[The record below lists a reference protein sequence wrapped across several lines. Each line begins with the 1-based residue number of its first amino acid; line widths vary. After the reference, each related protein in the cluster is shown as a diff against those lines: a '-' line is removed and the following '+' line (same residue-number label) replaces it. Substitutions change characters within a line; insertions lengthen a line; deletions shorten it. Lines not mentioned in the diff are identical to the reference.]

1 MCYFELLIL
10 VDENTLRYC
19 NCYLWEEAEEMFLRF
34 HVTRFVV
41 RMIRDDRMII
51 PC

>member
-10 VDENTLRYC
+10 VDESTLRYY
-19 NCYLWEEAEEMFLRF
+19 NCYLWEEAEEAFLNLC
-34 HVTRFVV
+34 VLRFVV
-41 RMIRDDRMII
+41 RMTTDDRMII